1 MHEAFRWTTTDKVL
15 LKQVNRHV
23 KQLMAASINRHSS
36 SVNWNGVLFV
46 DHGVVVP
53 SKKARTFAAAYAWWK
68 REIGDPLQMAAPNLG
83 KFEPVLTEPMQ
94 IDSAPST
101 GGPSALAASYDR
113 WCLALAATA
122 SSPVASS
129 PVQANHLPAFASL
142 KLLRG
147 ILDDLCVVRVGVSS
161 SPHVFK
167 FTYVRTHVRTYVQ
180 IRSAVV
186 ISLRTYVQK
195 SALAWPRWVV
205 FLVGTRLA
213 ARWGGTFVCRHTF
226 GRRWDLH
233 TYVRRVGAPPPP
245 KPDIK

>member
-68 REIGDPLQMAAPNLG
+68 TEIGDPLQMAAPNLG

-101 GGPSALAASYDR
+101 GGPSALAASFDR

-129 PVQANHLPAFASL
+129 PAQANHLPAFASL
-142 KLLRG
+142 ELLRG
-147 ILDDLCVVRVGVSS
+147 ILDDLCVARVGVSS

-167 FTYVRTHVRTYVQ
+167 FTYVRTYVRTC
-180 IRSAVV
+180 
-186 ISLRTYVQK
+186 K
-195 SALAWPRWVV
+195 SGVPL
-205 FLVGTRLA
+205 
-213 ARWGGTFVCRHTF
+213 
-226 GRRWDLH
+226 
-233 TYVRRVGAPPPP
+233 
-245 KPDIK
+245 

>member
-23 KQLMAASINRHSS
+23 KQLMAASIHRHSS

-68 REIGDPLQMAAPNLG
+68 RVIGDPLQMAAPNLG

-101 GGPSALAASYDR
+101 GGPSALAA
-113 WCLALAATA
+113 AA

-161 SPHVFK
+161 SPHVSNLR
-167 FTYVRTHVRTYVQ
+167 TYVRTYVRTC
-180 IRSAVV
+180 
-186 ISLRTYVQK
+186 K
-195 SALAWPRWVV
+195 SGVPL
-205 FLVGTRLA
+205 
-213 ARWGGTFVCRHTF
+213 
-226 GRRWDLH
+226 
-233 TYVRRVGAPPPP
+233 
-245 KPDIK
+245 